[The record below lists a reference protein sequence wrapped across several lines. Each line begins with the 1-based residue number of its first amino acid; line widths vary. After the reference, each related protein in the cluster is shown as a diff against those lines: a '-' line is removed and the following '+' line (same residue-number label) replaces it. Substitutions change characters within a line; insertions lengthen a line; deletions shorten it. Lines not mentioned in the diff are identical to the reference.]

1 MDGERLHCVIE
12 IPRGSHNKYEYD
24 HELDA
29 IKLDRVLPAS
39 VVYPTD
45 YGFVPDTLAPDGDAL
60 DVLMCL
66 SEPTFPGC
74 IVFGKIIGV
83 LEMSD
88 EGGRDDHIVCVPWN
102 DPEWNRLNDVEDLSE
117 QLRAEIQ
124 HFFSVYKDLDPARH
138 SEVHGW
144 ADRAAAQLVLEQTR
158 ERFAAALH

>member
-12 IPRGSHNKYEYD
+12 IPRGSRNKYEYD

-74 IVFGKIIGV
+74 IVFGKVIGV

-88 EGGRDDHIVCVPWN
+88 EGGRDDHIVCVPW
-102 DPEWNRLNDVEDLSE
+102 DDAEWSRLNDVEDLSA

-124 HFFSVYKDLDPARH
+124 HFFSVYKDLEPARH
-138 SEVHGW
+138 SDVHGW
-144 ADRAAAQLVLEQTR
+144 ADRAAAQLALQEAR
-158 ERFAAALH
+158 ERFAAR